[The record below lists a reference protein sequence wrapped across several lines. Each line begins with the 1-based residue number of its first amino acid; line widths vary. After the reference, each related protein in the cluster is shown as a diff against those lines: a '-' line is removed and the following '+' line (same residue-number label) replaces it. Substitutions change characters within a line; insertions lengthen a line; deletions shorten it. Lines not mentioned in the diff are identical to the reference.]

1 MKIAVGSVAL
11 SIAVMLLAVAAGKG
25 MQDKIR
31 EKISAFSGHILILPY
46 NNNHSQLTLDPIPI
60 RQDFYL
66 HHSWPGVSNVAPYAS
81 IGGLLRNR
89 KDFEGIIL
97 KGTGPDYDWSVFRQ
111 YMQRGKIPA
120 YTGRGYNDS
129 IIVSEYLARRLA
141 IDTGSKVYAYFL
153 RPRAEKPLVRRF
165 RVGGVY
171 RTDFE
176 DFDKTYIFGDLHQV
190 QRLYGWAD
198 TLTGGFQL
206 LTRDFDHIDAIADRI
221 NHDID
226 PRLRAL
232 SIRQLY
238 PYLFDW
244 LDMFDFNIYLIIGI
258 LILVSALNMAVVL
271 LVMITERMRFIGIL
285 KTLGA
290 TDRGIIRIFLIR
302 AAQLILRGLLIG
314 NALALALIFLQKKTG
329 FLRLDPANYYV
340 RTVPL
345 EIRWEWFLGLN
356 LFVLASVLAL
366 MLLPAAY
373 VSRISPAKVMKY
385 E

>member
-60 RQDFYL
+60 RQDFYP
-66 HHSWPGVSNVAPYAS
+66 HHPWPGVSNVAPYAS

-314 NALALALIFLQKKTG
+314 NALALSLIFLQKKTG

-345 EIRWEWFLGLN
+345 EIRWEWFFGLN
-356 LFVLASVLAL
+356 IFVLVSVLLL

>member
-60 RQDFYL
+60 RQDFYP
-66 HHSWPGVSNVAPYAS
+66 HHPWSGVSNVAPYAS

-290 TDRGIIRIFLIR
+290 TDSGIIRIFLIR
-302 AAQLILRGLLIG
+302 AAQLIIRGLLIG
-314 NALALALIFLQKKTG
+314 NTLAIALILLQKKTG

-356 LFVLASVLAL
+356 IFVLVSVLLL

>member
-46 NNNHSQLTLDPIPI
+46 NNNHSQLTLDPIRI
-60 RQDFYL
+60 RQDFYP
-66 HHSWPGVSNVAPYAS
+66 HHPWPGVSNVAPYAS

-290 TDRGIIRIFLIR
+290 TDSGIIRIFLIR
-302 AAQLILRGLLIG
+302 AAQLIIRGLLIG
-314 NALALALIFLQKKTG
+314 NTLAIALILLQKKTG

-356 LFVLASVLAL
+356 IFVLVSVLLL

>member
-46 NNNHSQLTLDPIPI
+46 NNNHSQLTLEPIGLH
-60 RQDFYL
+60 QEFYPQCP
-66 HHSWPGVSNVAPYAS
+66 WPEVSNLAPYAS

-89 KDFEGIIL
+89 KDFEGVIL
-97 KGTGPDYDWSVFRQ
+97 KGTGPDYDWSVFGQ
-111 YMQRGKIPA
+111 YLLRGKIPS

-129 IIVSEYLARRLA
+129 IMISDYLARRLA
-141 IDTGSKVYAYFL
+141 LDTGSRVYAYFL
-153 RPRAEKPLVRRF
+153 RPNTEKPLVRRF
-165 RVGGVY
+165 TVGGVY

-176 DFDKTYIFGDLHQV
+176 DFDQTYVFGDLHQV
-190 QRLYGWAD
+190 QRLYAWPD
-198 TLTGGFQL
+198 TLTGGFQI
-206 LTRDFDHIDAIADRI
+206 LTRDFDRIDEIAQKI

-271 LVMITERMRFIGIL
+271 LVMITERIRFIGIL

-290 TDRGIIRIFLIR
+290 TDRGIMRIFLIR

-314 NALALALIFLQKKTG
+314 NILAFGLILLQEKTG

-340 RTVPL
+340 RSVPL
-345 EIRWEWFLGLN
+345 EIRWGWFAGLN
-356 LFVLASVLAL
+356 LFVLVSVLLL

-373 VSRISPAKVMKY
+373 VSRIAPAKVMKY

>member
-60 RQDFYL
+60 RQDFYP
-66 HHSWPGVSNVAPYAS
+66 HHHWPGVRNVAPYAS

-290 TDRGIIRIFLIR
+290 TDSGIIRIFLIR
-302 AAQLILRGLLIG
+302 AAQLIIRGLLIG
-314 NALALALIFLQKKTG
+314 NTLAIALILLQKKTG

-356 LFVLASVLAL
+356 IFVLVSVLLL